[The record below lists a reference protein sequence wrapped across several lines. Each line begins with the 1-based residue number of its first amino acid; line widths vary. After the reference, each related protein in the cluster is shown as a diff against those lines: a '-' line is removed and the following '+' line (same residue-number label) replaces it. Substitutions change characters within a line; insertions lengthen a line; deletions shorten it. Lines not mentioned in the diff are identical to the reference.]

1 MTTAWRICQS
11 RWAATAFSGAGAAE
25 FSGRWNSPGR
35 KVVYC
40 ASTRALAAMEIL
52 ANVEEKSILRKAS
65 FVAIAVEIPD
75 GLIFLPKT
83 LPGDWRRTP
92 VTPVPRKFG
101 DKFLDRSRYPAM
113 RVPSVVIL
121 GEFNFVLNPL
131 QARFADLKIGRP
143 EIFQFDPRVID

>member
-11 RWAATAFSGAGAAE
+11 RWATTAFSGAGAAE
-25 FSGRWNSPGR
+25 FAGRWNSPGR
-35 KVVYC
+35 KAVYC

-65 FVAIAVEIPD
+65 FVAIAVDIPED
-75 GLIFLPKT
+75 LVFLPKT

-92 VTPVPRKFG
+92 VAPGPRKFG
-101 DKFLDRSRYPAM
+101 DKFLDRGRYPAM

-131 QARFADLKIGRP
+131 HARFADLKIGHP
-143 EIFQFDPRVID
+143 EIFRFDPRVID

>member
-25 FSGRWNSPGR
+25 FAGRWNSAGR
-35 KVVYC
+35 KAVYC
-40 ASTRALAAMEIL
+40 ATTRALAAMEIL

-65 FVAIAVEIPD
+65 FVAIAVEIPEA
-75 GLIFLPKT
+75 LIFLPKT

-92 VTPVPRKFG
+92 VSPGPRKFG
-101 DKFLDRSRYPAM
+101 DKFLDRGRYPAM

-131 QARFADLKIGRP
+131 QARFADLKIGHP
-143 EIFQFDPRVID
+143 EIFQFDPRVLD

>member
-1 MTTAWRICQS
+1 MAIAWRICQA
-11 RWAATAFSGAGAAE
+11 RWAPTAFSGAGAAE
-25 FSGRWNSPGR
+25 FAGRWNSPGR
-35 KVVYC
+35 KAVYC
-40 ASTRALAAMEIL
+40 ATTRALAAMEIL
-52 ANVEEKSILRKAS
+52 ANVEEKSILRKAG

-75 GLIFLPKT
+75 GLIFLPRA

-92 VTPVPRKFG
+92 VSSGPRKFG

-131 QARFADLKIGRP
+131 QARFADLKIGHP
-143 EIFQFDPRVID
+143 ETFQFDPRVLD

>member
-1 MTTAWRICQS
+1 MATAWRICQM
-11 RWAATAFSGAGAAE
+11 RWAATAFSGAGSEE
-25 FSGRWNSPGR
+25 FPGRWNSAGR
-35 KVVYC
+35 KMVYC
-40 ASTRALAAMEIL
+40 ATTRALAAMEIL

-65 FVAIAVEIPD
+65 FVAIAVEIPEAF
-75 GLIFLPKT
+75 IFLPRT

-92 VTPVPRKFG
+92 VTPGPRKFG
-101 DKFLDRSRYPAM
+101 DKFLDRGRYPAM

-143 EIFQFDPRVID
+143 EMFQFDPRVFD